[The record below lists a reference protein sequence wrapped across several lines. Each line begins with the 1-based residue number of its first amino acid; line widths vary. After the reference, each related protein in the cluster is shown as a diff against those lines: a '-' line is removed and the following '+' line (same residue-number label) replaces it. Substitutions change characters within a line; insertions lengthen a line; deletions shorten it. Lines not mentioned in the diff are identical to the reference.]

1 VVVADRSVPFDAEA
15 EEAVLASLMVDEDAI
30 FKIQNLI
37 RPQDFFR
44 EQNRWVFEA
53 CLALWERSEAIDQL
67 TVSHELGRQGRLEDV
82 GGPGALSRMIEEL
95 PTSVVVEH
103 YARIVQRDATY
114 RQLIGATRQIA
125 EMAYE
130 GGPQLDSVLGRAE
143 DLILALRSSDKLRD
157 FVHIRHLLEQYW
169 ETPGVDDIRNRTLIA
184 HVRTGFIK
192 LDELLGG
199 LKRKDLVILAARPGV
214 GKTSLA
220 MNIARNA
227 AIGQQGRVAIFSLE
241 MAADQL
247 AQRLL
252 SGESGIDGT
261 RLRLGEQNEAEER
274 RVMHAMGVLA
284 DSEIYID
291 DMGVQRMGE
300 IRAKAHRLHRERPL
314 DLIVIDYLQLVHGS
328 GRIDNRVAEV
338 SDISRSMKEL
348 ARELDVPVVA
358 CSQLSRAPEQRPTHI
373 PMLSDL
379 RESGSIEQDAD
390 VVMFIYREDFYV
402 TEDEWQR
409 LHPNQPYPEGI
420 AQVIVAKHRN
430 GPTGTIHL
438 RFRKQLTR
446 FEDLEMRIVET
457 EYD

>member
-1 VVVADRSVPFDAEA
+1 MAVADRPLPFDTEA

-30 FKIQNLI
+30 FKIQSLI

-53 CLALWERSEAIDQL
+53 CVALWERGEAIDQL
-67 TVSHELGRQGRLEDV
+67 TVSHELGRQGRLEEM
-82 GGPGALSRMIEEL
+82 GGPAALSRMIEEL

-114 RQLIGATRQIA
+114 RQLIGAVGQIA
-125 EMAYE
+125 EMAYK
-130 GGPQLDSVLGRAE
+130 GGPELNTVLGRAE
-143 DLILALRSSDKLRD
+143 DLILALRSGDKLRD
-157 FVHIRHLLEQYW
+157 FIHIRHLLEQYW
-169 ETPGVDDIRNRTLIA
+169 ETPGVDDIRNRTLIS

-291 DMGVQRMGE
+291 DVGVQRMPE

-348 ARELDVPVVA
+348 ARELDVPVIA

-390 VVMFIYREDFYV
+390 VVVFIYREDFYV

-420 AQVIVAKHRN
+420 AQIIVAKHRN
-430 GPTGTIHL
+430 GPTGTVYL
-438 RFRKQLTR
+438 RFRKQITR
-446 FEDLEMRIVET
+446 FDDLEMRIVEP
-457 EYD
+457 E

>member
-1 VVVADRSVPFDAEA
+1 
-15 EEAVLASLMVDEDAI
+15 MVDEDAI

-37 RPQDFFR
+37 RPEDFFR

-53 CLALWERSEAIDQL
+53 CLALWDRGEAIDQL
-67 TVSHELGRQGRLEDV
+67 TVSHELGRQGRLEGL
-82 GGPGALSRMIEEL
+82 GGPGTLSRMIEEL

-143 DLILALRSSDKLRD
+143 DLILALRSGDTQRD
-157 FVHIRHLLEQYW
+157 FIHIRHLLEQFW

-199 LKRKDLVILAARPGV
+199 LKRKDLVIVAARPGV

-220 MNIARNA
+220 MNIARNT
-227 AIGQQGRVAIFSLE
+227 AIGQQGRVAFFSLE

-261 RLRLGEQNEAEER
+261 RLRLGEQNEVEER

-291 DMGVQRMGE
+291 DVGVQRIGE

-358 CSQLSRAPEQRPTHI
+358 CSQLSRAP
-373 PMLSDL
+373 
-379 RESGSIEQDAD
+379 
-390 VVMFIYREDFYV
+390 
-402 TEDEWQR
+402 
-409 LHPNQPYPEGI
+409 
-420 AQVIVAKHRN
+420 
-430 GPTGTIHL
+430 
-438 RFRKQLTR
+438 
-446 FEDLEMRIVET
+446 
-457 EYD
+457 